1 MLIKAIVSYDGYNYA
16 GWQRQENALGIQAV
30 IEDVLEKIHK
40 EPTEIV
46 ASGRT
51 DAKVHAL
58 GQVFHF
64 KKQDSIS
71 AYGYLQ
77 AMNTWLPK
85 DIRIQSCQEVD
96 DSFHARFNAVEKT
109 YKYVSTYEQDNP
121 FVFKY
126 KNVLRRKVNIE
137 KIKEG
142 SQYLLGEHDFTSYSS
157 CKIDPRK
164 PRIKTISRIDV
175 IEKGQDIEFIFT
187 GTGFLRY
194 QVRMM
199 SAALIAAG
207 EGRIEPKQIAV
218 MLEAKSKHAC
228 KFNAPA
234 QGLYLVEVKYE

>member
-1 MLIKAIVSYDGYNYA
+1 MSYDGYNYA
-16 GWQRQENALGIQAV
+16 GWQKQENALGIQEV
-30 IEDVLEKIHK
+30 IENVLEKIHK

-51 DAKVHAL
+51 DAKVHAF

-64 KKQDSIS
+64 QKKDTIS
-71 AYGYLQ
+71 CQGYLQ

-85 DIRIQSCQEVD
+85 DIRIQSCQEVE
-96 DSFHARFNAVEKT
+96 DSFHARFCAIEKT

-126 KNVLRRKVNIE
+126 KNILRKKLDIV

-164 PRIKTISRIDV
+164 PRVKNITKIDI
-175 IEKGQDIEFIFT
+175 IEKNQDIEFIFT

-199 SAALIAAG
+199 SAALIAVG
-207 EGRIEPKQIAV
+207 EGKISPIEIDKI
-218 MLEAKSKHAC
+218 LEAKSKHAC

-234 QGLYLVEVKYE
+234 QGLYLVEVKYEK